1 MESQKYVIRE
11 LFLIE
16 FVKQISIHAG
26 KLMPIPIEEPK
37 IEISRKQELKK
48 IITVPL
54 GKQLPRR
61 PLQRPVQRL
70 MPMQQMQ
77 KSTPTQQR
85 MQRSRQITTP
95 TKNISQMPS
104 TLSRKPLMVKG
115 MAPKQTSLTPSFVG
129 LGLGKLSMF
138 LSDPAIIALE
148 CQGPGIPITANRA
161 GIIQKTN
168 ILLNETEI
176 KDIVTQI
183 SEKTRI
189 PILSGVF
196 KAALE
201 NYIFTAVISD
211 YVGTRFL
218 IQKKKMPSVPQAFRY

>member
-161 GIIQKTN
+161 GIMQKTN
-168 ILLNETEI
+168 ILLNETKIKNNPEI
-176 KDIVTQI
+176 GKPM
-183 SEKTRI
+183 KHNR
-189 PILSGVF
+189 
-196 KAALE
+196 K
-201 NYIFTAVISD
+201 
-211 YVGTRFL
+211 GTREVYL
-218 IQKKKMPSVPQAFRY
+218 PPFRLSYAYNKTSDIIIILDFYHKDAQ